1 MEKLSRVKKYEQLR
15 KQIDVNVNEDIPN
28 TNRIEPVIFKKM
40 EITEEKAPRRE
51 KEYTI
56 IKDNSDTFVN
66 EYMDDL
72 IKDVKRYNKEKGL
85 LQSDV
90 TEIDILNQ
98 LKNPSRLRREDY
110 VKTIQEEPKLNE
122 ATIIQSKKEIAKQ
135 IQDLLKE
142 ENESGMNVTKIE
154 VKEEPELIEDIVEE
168 ISKQEVI
175 QEVVTEEEKIKEIE
189 LLNEQTQ
196 QIKIQMEKHEE
207 EMEELSVG
215 IDKTN
220 KLLNI
225 LLVFLIV
232 ALCLVIGFTVFV
244 VLKSSGRI

>member
-1 MEKLSRVKKYEQLR
+1 MEKLSRVKKYEELR
-15 KQIDVNVNEDIPN
+15 KKIDLDINEDTSS
-28 TNRIEPVIFKKM
+28 TNRIEPVLFKKM

-72 IKDVKRYNKEKGL
+72 IKDVKKYNREKGL

-122 ATIIQSKKEIAKQ
+122 STIIQSKREIAMQ

-142 ENESGMNVTKIE
+142 ENESGMNVSK
-154 VKEEPELIEDIVEE
+154 VEEPETIENIVEE
-168 ISKQEVI
+168 ISKQE
-175 QEVVTEEEKIKEIE
+175 EVEQVEEEKIKEIQ

-220 KLLNI
+220 RLLNI
-225 LLVFLIV
+225 LLVFLII
-232 ALCLVIGFTVFV
+232 ALCLVIGFTVYV

>member
-1 MEKLSRVKKYEQLR
+1 MEKLSRVKKYEELR
-15 KQIDVNVNEDIPN
+15 KQIDVNVNEDITN

-40 EITEEKAPRRE
+40 EITEEKPPRRE

-85 LQSDV
+85 LQNDV

-110 VKTIQEEPKLNE
+110 VKTIQEEPKLND

-154 VKEEPELIEDIVEE
+154 VQEEPELIKDIVEE
-168 ISKQEVI
+168 ISNQEVI
-175 QEVVTEEEKIKEIE
+175 QEVVKEEKIKEIE

-225 LLVFLIV
+225 LLVFLII

>member
-1 MEKLSRVKKYEQLR
+1 MEKLSRVKKYEELR
-15 KQIDVNVNEDIPN
+15 KQIDLDINDDTPN
-28 TNRIEPVIFKKM
+28 TNRIEPVLFKKM

-66 EYMDDL
+66 EYMDDI
-72 IKDVKRYNKEKGL
+72 IKDVKKYNREKGL

-110 VKTIQEEPKLNE
+110 VKTIQEEPKLND
-122 ATIIQSKKEIAKQ
+122 ATIIQSKKEIAMQ

-142 ENESGMNVTKIE
+142 ENEVGMNVSKVEMIE
-154 VKEEPELIEDIVEE
+154 EKESEELVEE
-168 ISKQEVI
+168 ISNDESVKPL
-175 QEVVTEEEKIKEIE
+175 TEEKIKEIQ

-220 KLLNI
+220 RLLNI

-232 ALCLVIGFTVFV
+232 ALCLVIGFTVYV

>member
-1 MEKLSRVKKYEQLR
+1 MEKLSRVKKYEELR
-15 KQIDVNVNEDIPN
+15 KQIDLDINDDTPN
-28 TNRIEPVIFKKM
+28 TNRIEPVLFKKM

-72 IKDVKRYNKEKGL
+72 IKDVKKYNREKGL

-110 VKTIQEEPKLNE
+110 VKTIQEEPKLND
-122 ATIIQSKKEIAKQ
+122 ATIIQSKKEIAMQ

-142 ENESGMNVTKIE
+142 ENEVGMNVSKVEMIE
-154 VKEEPELIEDIVEE
+154 EKESEELVEE
-168 ISKQEVI
+168 ISNDESVKPL
-175 QEVVTEEEKIKEIE
+175 TEEKIKEIQ

-220 KLLNI
+220 RLLNI

-232 ALCLVIGFTVFV
+232 ALCLVIGFTVYV

>member
-1 MEKLSRVKKYEQLR
+1 MEKLSRVKKYEELR
-15 KQIDVNVNEDIPN
+15 KQIDLDINDDTPN
-28 TNRIEPVIFKKM
+28 TNRIEPVLFKKM

-72 IKDVKRYNKEKGL
+72 IKDVKKYNREKGL

-122 ATIIQSKKEIAKQ
+122 ATLIQSKKEIAKQ
-135 IQDLLKE
+135 IQDLLNE
-142 ENESGMNVTKIE
+142 ENEIGMNVSKVEIQEQEIEKIE
-154 VKEEPELIEDIVEE
+154 EIVEQ
-168 ISKQEVI
+168 ISNEENI
-175 QEVVTEEEKIKEIE
+175 EPINEEKIKEIQ